1 LLFVSYLIPLNL
13 PILSSIDLV
22 DNDFRNGLFKLTA
35 MLIHNIDTDDN
46 ENELTFV
53 AIGGAPNQMNAHKG
67 RSFKSFDYL

>member
-1 LLFVSYLIPLNL
+1 MPLNL

-67 RSFKSFDYL
+67 ITFKPFDYL